1 MDGAIQ
7 RYQGAEIFSLNI
19 DDLDVDEL
27 ERRLEM
33 AVANPDAAEICG
45 VHKTC
50 NCPNLG
56 SCGTY
61 CSRGWPASAGLTA
74 GAPRAAPAAQP

>member
-1 MDGAIQ
+1 MDGQ
-7 RYQGAEIFSLNI
+7 KLQPQIFSLNI

-33 AVANPDAAEICG
+33 AVANPDSLEVCG
-45 VHKTC
+45 SNKQCTC
-50 NCPNLG
+50 PSLS

-61 CSRGWPASAGLTA
+61 C
-74 GAPRAAPAAQP
+74 

>member
-1 MDGAIQ
+1 MDGQIQ
-7 RYQGAEIFSLNI
+7 KYQGAEIFSLNI

-33 AVANPDAAEICG
+33 AVANPDAAGVCG
-45 VHKTC
+45 ILKEC
-50 NCPNLG
+50 NCPSLT

-61 CSRGWPASAGLTA
+61 CD
-74 GAPRAAPAAQP
+74 

>member
-7 RYQGAEIFSLNI
+7 KYQGAEIFSLNI

-33 AVANPDAAEICG
+33 AIANPEAIGICG
-45 VHKTC
+45 VNKECTC
-50 NCPNLG
+50 PSLG

-61 CSRGWPASAGLTA
+61 CS
-74 GAPRAAPAAQP
+74 

>member
-1 MDGAIQ
+1 MSEIRRTAV
-7 RYQGAEIFSLNI
+7 EIFSLNI

-33 AVANPDAAEICG
+33 SVAAAEMDACISNKECG
-45 VHKTC
+45 CEKLT
-50 NCPNLG
+50 

-61 CSRGWPASAGLTA
+61 CG
-74 GAPRAAPAAQP
+74 